1 MKLPHFGQ
9 LEQKNISKKNQ
20 TKEPCFSTGDKKKT
34 TKEANLEI
42 TAEMRLEVGTVP
54 DVLMDDQYGGDKGN
68 CSGKDDSCDSGCEE
82 LTVVIDSDSYTNQ
95 DNDGKLKILLTQFNC
110 NFLLELSLAIKIWL
124 N

>member
-1 MKLPHFGQ
+1 
-9 LEQKNISKKNQ
+9 
-20 TKEPCFSTGDKKKT
+20 
-34 TKEANLEI
+34 
-42 TAEMRLEVGTVP
+42 MRLEVGTVP
-54 DVLMDDQYGGDKGN
+54 DVLMDDQYGGDKRN